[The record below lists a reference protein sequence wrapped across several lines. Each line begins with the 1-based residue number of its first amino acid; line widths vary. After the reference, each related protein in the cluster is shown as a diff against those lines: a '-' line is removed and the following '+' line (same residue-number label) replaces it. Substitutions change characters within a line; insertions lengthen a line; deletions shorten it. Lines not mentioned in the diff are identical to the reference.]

1 MFEEYIWDF
10 DGTLYDTYP
19 VLLDAFLQALRDYG
33 IDADRQEIYQI
44 LKDTSSASV
53 AAKYGLDFAEFS
65 ARFQQHEHADER
77 IPVSYPGTKEML
89 ARVVATGRKNY
100 IMTHRTVKSTKELL
114 EREGLLELVEE
125 IVGTENNFPRKPDPA
140 ALNYLVEKYQMNPEK
155 TVMIGDRTMDVNAG
169 KNAGIQTIFYDVEN
183 LLTGV
188 DADYTIRSVAAMTE
202 LI

>member
-1 MFEEYIWDF
+1 
-10 DGTLYDTYP
+10 
-19 VLLDAFLQALRDYG
+19 
-33 IDADRQEIYQI
+33 
-44 LKDTSSASV
+44 
-53 AAKYGLDFAEFS
+53 
-65 ARFQQHEHADER
+65 
-77 IPVSYPGTKEML
+77 
-89 ARVVATGRKNY
+89 
-100 IMTHRTVKSTKELL
+100 MTHRTVKSTKELL

>member
-77 IPVSYPGTKEML
+77 IPVS
-89 ARVVATGRKNY
+89 
-100 IMTHRTVKSTKELL
+100 
-114 EREGLLELVEE
+114 
-125 IVGTENNFPRKPDPA
+125 
-140 ALNYLVEKYQMNPEK
+140 
-155 TVMIGDRTMDVNAG
+155 
-169 KNAGIQTIFYDVEN
+169 
-183 LLTGV
+183 
-188 DADYTIRSVAAMTE
+188 
-202 LI
+202 